1 MRLPIDT
8 SGMSFVVAGAVEPVR
23 DFESKQPRTDENGS
37 PLFSVPL
44 MVLGDNQ
51 PEIISVKLA
60 GEAPAVAPGQP
71 AKVTYRPKAPTLSVD
86 ANVRT
91 VSGTR
96 SPTELST
103 VSVTGQ
109 ASW

>member
-37 PLFSVPL
+37 PLFAVPL

-71 AKVTYRPKAPTLSVD
+71 AKVTGLTATPWSMGERSGVAFKATKVES
-86 ANVRT
+86 AAS
-91 VSGTR
+91 SGR
-96 SPTELST
+96 
-103 VSVTGQ
+103 Q
-109 ASW
+109 AG